1 MNVLGLAL
9 SPDGR
14 SCRRART
21 GPSGSGIRKT
31 GQELLCLTDRKA
43 RVNSVAFSPNG
54 SILAAADHSGPVTLW
69 RTRPSR

>member
-1 MNVLGLAL
+1 VSAGQ
-9 SPDGR
+9 DGTVR
-14 SCRRART
+14 VWDT
-21 GPSGSGIRKT
+21 QT